1 MPEKIRV
8 RCNRDKS
15 QLMKLLLIEDEPKTV
30 QSLRQGL
37 EENGYEVDIAYDGLM
52 GLQLAK
58 RGGYQLIISDII
70 MPGLN
75 GLELCRELRQSDYQ
89 TPVLM
94 LSALG
99 TIDDKVTGLDV
110 GADDYL
116 VKPFEFR
123 ELLARVRALT
133 KRHAGVVQTTNTL
146 RFEDLEVNL
155 DAKTVH
161 RSGIKIELTAREFN
175 LLVYLIRN
183 QGRVVSKAEIAE
195 QVWDLSF
202 DSGTNVIEVYVNYLR
217 KKVDRDFP
225 VKLIHT
231 QFGMGYVMKT
241 E

>member
-1 MPEKIRV
+1 
-8 RCNRDKS
+8 
-15 QLMKLLLIEDEPKTV
+15 MKLLLIEDEPKTL

-37 EENGYEVDIAYDGLM
+37 EENGYEVDIAYDGLI

-58 RGGYQLIISDII
+58 RGGYVLIISDII
-70 MPGLN
+70 MPGMN
-75 GLELCRELRQSDYQ
+75 GLELCREFRKSDQ
-89 TPVLM
+89 HTPILM

-99 TIDDKVTGLDV
+99 TTDDKVTGLDV

-116 VKPFEFR
+116 VKPFEFK

-133 KRHAGVVQTTNTL
+133 KRSSGVAQTSNVL
-146 RFEDLEVNL
+146 RFADLEVNL
-155 DAKTVH
+155 DAKTVF
-161 RSGIKIELTAREFN
+161 RSATKIELTVREFN

-195 QVWDLSF
+195 RVWDMNF

-231 QFGMGYVMKT
+231 QFGMGYVLKT

>member
-1 MPEKIRV
+1 
-8 RCNRDKS
+8 
-15 QLMKLLLIEDEPKTV
+15 MKLLLIEDEPKTV
-30 QSLRQGL
+30 QSLKQGL
-37 EENGYEVDIAYDGLM
+37 EENGYEVDIAYDGLI
-52 GLQLAK
+52 GLQLAR
-58 RGGYQLIISDII
+58 RGGYALIITDII

-75 GLELCRELRQSDYQ
+75 GLELCKELRETDSN
-89 TPVLM
+89 TPILM

-99 TIDDKVTGLDV
+99 TTDDKVTGLDV

-116 VKPFEFR
+116 VKPFEFK

-133 KRHAGVVQTTNTL
+133 KRHTGVAQTSNIL
-146 RFEDLEVNL
+146 RFADLEVNL
-155 DAKTVH
+155 DARTVF
-161 RSGIKIELTAREFN
+161 RSGVKIELTVREFN

-183 QGRVVSKAEIAE
+183 QGKVVSKAEIAE
-195 QVWDLSF
+195 HVWDMNF

-231 QFGMGYVMKT
+231 QFGMGYVLKT